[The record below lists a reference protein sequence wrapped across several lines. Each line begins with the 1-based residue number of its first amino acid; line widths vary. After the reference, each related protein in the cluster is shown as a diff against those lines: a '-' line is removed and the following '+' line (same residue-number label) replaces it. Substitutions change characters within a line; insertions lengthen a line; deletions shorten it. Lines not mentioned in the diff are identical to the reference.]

1 MKKYL
6 LTALAIFFATCME
19 AECNAVRGMTLTGVK
34 NFKTYNTIIGSNV
47 TNKIT
52 QGPVV
57 VSTGSTTIKA
67 SQGTTITKDFQVDLG
82 AEFAITNE

>member
-1 MKKYL
+1 MSKIYVL
-6 LTALAIFFATCME
+6 ALALLMLCGVESFAKRQVDLSTQ
-19 AECNAVRGMTLTGVK
+19 
-34 NFKTYNTIIGSNV
+34 YNTIIGSNV

>member
-1 MKKYL
+1 MKQ
-6 LTALAIFFATCME
+6 
-19 AECNAVRGMTLTGVK
+19 LTGVK

>member
-1 MKKYL
+1 MKQ
-6 LTALAIFFATCME
+6 FFFFLSMLFCISSAT
-19 AECNAVRGMTLTGVK
+19 
-34 NFKTYNTIIGSNV
+34 F
-47 TNKIT
+47 IT

>member
-1 MKKYL
+1 MSKIYVL
-6 LTALAIFFATCME
+6 ALALLILCGVESFAKRQVDLSTQ
-19 AECNAVRGMTLTGVK
+19 
-34 NFKTYNTIIGSNV
+34 YNTIIGSNV

>member
-1 MKKYL
+1 MSKIYVL
-6 LTALAIFFATCME
+6 ALALLMLCGVESFAKRQVDLSTQ
-19 AECNAVRGMTLTGVK
+19 
-34 NFKTYNTIIGSNV
+34 YNTIIGSNV

-67 SQGTTITKDFQVDLG
+67 SQGTTITKDFQVELG